1 VIRESVLATLPP
13 ARRAELHAA
22 AARALAA
29 AGAPEDRIAV
39 HLVDAPLDTI
49 DGGLGLLHRAG
60 SRALGEGDAA
70 TAARLLSRVADEAPG
85 DAELDAELGRALL
98 RSGRPGDARAALLR
112 AAAQLPRARP
122 RALALATAA
131 EATAILE
138 GPAAAVAELRT
149 AREAWDGDD
158 GGATLLDARLAML
171 GSYRLGA
178 GRGWN
183 EHLERFARLPGETAD
198 ERTLLAAV
206 TQRALNHAR
215 PASEVRELALRA
227 LRSGALLDDLSY
239 DLLPWGLAAF
249 ALVCADGVDEA
260 EEELARGQARI
271 RAGGSPSE
279 FTVVAMVAAQ
289 IAWRRGDMRTCENE
303 AVGGMDAAILME
315 PGPLRD
321 ALHAVATRL
330 AVVAQMEQQELD
342 RAAET
347 LRAFDERALDAEPT
361 VPVERVRFARA
372 HLALAAGDAN
382 RALAEARA
390 LEEAEDRSG
399 TVNTASPWWVPA
411 ALALL
416 RLGREAEARDVAERW
431 LAVARGSGTSTDVG
445 AALRL
450 LARIEPGRRVELLEE
465 SVAQLAAAPDR
476 LEYAAALVDY
486 GEVLGNVGRRAE
498 AREPLNRGLELA
510 EACVARSLS
519 SRAVEALAGLGDR
532 PRRFVRSGV
541 DELTA
546 SERRVARLAADGRT
560 NREIA
565 QELFVTPK
573 TVENHL
579 RHAYAKLGVA
589 GRRELAGVLATAA

>member
-1 VIRESVLATLPP
+1 
-13 ARRAELHAA
+13 
-22 AARALAA
+22 
-29 AGAPEDRIAV
+29 
-39 HLVDAPLDTI
+39 
-49 DGGLGLLHRAG
+49 
-60 SRALGEGDAA
+60 
-70 TAARLLSRVADEAPG
+70 
-85 DAELDAELGRALL
+85 
-98 RSGRPGDARAALLR
+98 
-112 AAAQLPRARP
+112 
-122 RALALATAA
+122 
-131 EATAILE
+131 
-138 GPAAAVAELRT
+138 
-149 AREAWDGDD
+149 
-158 GGATLLDARLAML
+158 
-171 GSYRLGA
+171 
-178 GRGWN
+178 
-183 EHLERFARLPGETAD
+183 
-198 ERTLLAAV
+198 
-206 TQRALNHAR
+206 
-215 PASEVRELALRA
+215 
-227 LRSGALLDDLSY
+227 
-239 DLLPWGLAAF
+239 
-249 ALVCADGVDEA
+249 
-260 EEELARGQARI
+260 
-271 RAGGSPSE
+271 
-279 FTVVAMVAAQ
+279 
-289 IAWRRGDMRTCENE
+289 
-303 AVGGMDAAILME
+303 
-315 PGPLRD
+315 
-321 ALHAVATRL
+321 
-330 AVVAQMEQQELD
+330 
-342 RAAET
+342 
-347 LRAFDERALDAEPT
+347 
-361 VPVERVRFARA
+361 
-372 HLALAAGDAN
+372 
-382 RALAEARA
+382 
-390 LEEAEDRSG
+390 
-399 TVNTASPWWVPA
+399 VPA